1 MSRQTKIINMSL
13 PKELYTQVDGIAKQ
27 RGVSR
32 SQLFKEALKIY
43 IDEER
48 RWQKIR
54 EWGEET
60 AKRLGIKDEVDVER
74 IRDEYWEERG
84 KESLNK

>member
-13 PKELYTQVDGIAKQ
+13 PKELYAQVDEIAKQ

-32 SQLFKEALKIY
+32 SLLLKEALKIY

-48 RWQKIR
+48 RWQQIR
-54 EWGEET
+54 KWGEET
-60 AKRLGIKDEVDVER
+60 TKRLGIKDETDVER
-74 IRDEYWEERG
+74 IREEYWEERG
-84 KESLNK
+84 KESLN

>member
-60 AKRLGIKDEVDVER
+60 AKRLGIKDEADVER
-74 IRDEYWEERG
+74 IREEYWEERR
-84 KESLNK
+84 KESLNN